1 MKKTLRK
8 VILVDAHPRTLV
20 QVTLQLVATPREED
34 VLGGLAQADSV
45 GLVLLRERVSL
56 GLIPMLQNL
65 SILPAL
71 LQASMLALLSTSI
84 PLSMTLTATF
94 IAVDFSGKLVQ
105 DPSAQQLR
113 EAESVHALAFSSHGD
128 LLVVESEGEFDM
140 DVWEAVVHK
149 AAQICRGDEKD
160 GAEDEDENMN
170 IDSEERR
177 TLEDALRD
185 TIREKVARE
194 QKWKES
200 LG

>member
-1 MKKTLRK
+1 M
-8 VILVDAHPRTLV
+8 
-20 QVTLQLVATPREED
+20 QVTLQLIATPREED

-84 PLSMTLTATF
+84 PLSMALTATF
-94 IAVDFSGKLVQ
+94 IAVDSSGKLVQ
-105 DPSAQQLR
+105 DPSVQQLR

-160 GAEDEDENMN
+160 GAEDEDEIMN
-170 IDSEERR
+170 INSEERT
-177 TLEDALRD
+177 TLEDALTD